1 MISVIIP
8 TYKEPEALDL
18 CLRSAV
24 EGMKTNYE
32 EIIVVVDGT
41 YDINKEVLDKYEK
54 VKYIVLEEN
63 YGTGHAI
70 NIGVSSA
77 TQPYILIVND
87 DNVFPRDWDKKLVL
101 YCNEKWVVSPNHI
114 EPYDSI
120 FEQFHIEDL
129 GRDPKTFDLEKFWD
143 YEDNLS
149 VSNLQNEKATDGA
162 GSTFPVLISK
172 NAFLY
177 LGGWDT
183 NYPSQ
188 AGLVADWDFF
198 LKAKLSGLKM
208 MRSYLS
214 HFYHFVS
221 LAQKSTQQEEAN
233 RLTEIECHE
242 YAKWKWGDYIKH
254 DPKTNDK
261 SV

>member
-41 YDINKEVLDKYEK
+41 YDINKEVLDKYET
-54 VKYIVLEEN
+54 VKYIVLDEN

-77 TQPYILIVND
+77 TQPYVLIVND

-101 YCNEKWVVSPNHI
+101 YCNENWVVAPNHI

-120 FEQFHIEDL
+120 FEQFHIKDL

-143 YEDNLS
+143 YEDS
-149 VSNLQNEKATDGA
+149 ISEKETDVT

-198 LKAKLSGLKM
+198 LKAKLSGLRM
-208 MRSYLS
+208 MRTYRS

>member
-41 YDINKEVLDKYEK
+41 YDTNKEVLDKYET
-54 VKYIVLEEN
+54 VKYIVLDEN

-77 TQPYILIVND
+77 TQPYVLIVND

-101 YCNEKWVVSPNHI
+101 YCNENWVVAPNHI

-120 FEQFHIEDL
+120 FEQFHIKDL

-143 YEDNLS
+143 YEDS
-149 VSNLQNEKATDGA
+149 ISEKETDVT

-198 LKAKLSGLKM
+198 LKAKLSGLRM
-208 MRSYLS
+208 MRSYRS